1 MEKIYENLI
10 SIPEK
15 IAILAKEKPDDS
27 AIIASDRILTYRNLD
42 EMSNRVAY
50 AIISMCPDLKEES
63 TIGLLLD
70 RKSYVFPLEIGIVLA
85 GFAYIPMT
93 DEYPEDR
100 INYCMENADSTLL
113 ITTKEILGKKTGLD
127 TGKYKVLLVEEVLS
141 YERESLSY
149 HLSL

>member
-1 MEKIYENLI
+1 MEKIYESLI

-42 EMSNRVAY
+42 EISNRVAY

-70 RKSYVFPLEIGIVLA
+70 RKSYVFPWRLELCEQDLHT
-85 GFAYIPMT
+85 FQ
-93 DEYPEDR
+93 
-100 INYCMENADSTLL
+100 
-113 ITTKEILGKKTGLD
+113 
-127 TGKYKVLLVEEVLS
+127 
-141 YERESLSY
+141 
-149 HLSL
+149 